1 MVLIGLAIIFSYSMG
16 NVCAAGT
23 TIYVNGSSG
32 NDSWNGLNATHIS
45 GTLSGPKLS
54 IKNATS
60 TVDTNLTVYIADGQ
74 YSGINNTH
82 ITIDQNMN
90 IIGQNESDVII
101 NGTGTNWIFAI
112 NSGVTLNLS
121 DLTLT
126 NGTAED
132 NSYGGAIYNQGTSI
146 ITNCTFTNNN
156 ATYGGAIYNSGTSSD
171 TNNIFTN
178 NNATYG
184 GAIDNEH
191 TSTIVETNNI
201 FTNNNATYGGAIFSY
216 GASNDTNNIF
226 TNNGATG
233 YGGAISFLD
242 GNSTESNDTFT
253 NNTALNGGAMF
264 NHGTLT
270 VSDTNFTSNSVTSEG
285 WPFGG
290 GAILNFGTL
299 NLTSC
304 IFNNNT
310 ATEYGGGGIY
320 NEGSLIVN
328 NTSFTNNTATEQG
341 NGGAILNGDTLI
353 VTGSN
358 FTNNTSNGD
367 GGAIYNT
374 GTASVNFNRIIGN
387 GVPDIYSTGTINAN
401 DNWWGTNFVGN
412 DPWDAARTNFNLG
425 NWIILTVRANPQ
437 TVDIGN
443 NSTVTADFLHDN
455 MGNIVNGSIPDALPV
470 AFNLIGSGNIYPLNS
485 TTTNETANTTFTGTS
500 IGVSDVLTTVDE
512 QTITTPIT
520 INKIPTDLTVNN
532 VTVID
537 NQTSTLKATL
547 TDINGNVLAGQTV
560 TFSVNGHNYSAIT
573 GNNGMAMINYIPYCA
588 GNYNIT
594 VNYSGNSNYT
604 DSMGSGLLTV
614 NPSAYLYLQISSS
627 IMNPKVG
634 ETFTITYKLSNRG
647 PDNATNVVV
656 TVPLPSGF
664 VVSNIKGDG
673 NWNYNIVNSTITW
686 TMNNVTVGDPNLL
699 ITGKTTSSGLYVYTS
714 SISSETYDLNTEGV
728 TPITMNTTNPINP
741 INPIIVT
748 PTTTINIA
756 IPITTLKSAN
766 TIPMQ
771 HTGLPV
777 AGLIL
782 AILSVFGGLV
792 MSRRK

>member
-1 MVLIGLAIIFSYSMG
+1 
-16 NVCAAGT
+16 
-23 TIYVNGSSG
+23 
-32 NDSWNGLNATHIS
+32 
-45 GTLSGPKLS
+45 
-54 IKNATS
+54 
-60 TVDTNLTVYIADGQ
+60 
-74 YSGINNTH
+74 
-82 ITIDQNMN
+82 MN